1 MNLKGIL
8 GTIGKTALPALAAAV
23 IPGSP
28 LIGIAAKFISDK
40 LGGAPIDA
48 TPEAIDKAVEVAHT
62 DPEAFLKLQEAD
74 HAFQEYMA
82 KLGFDSAAKI
92 AELANE
98 DRASARARE
107 IAVKDK
113 TPMIL
118 AYTVTVG
125 FFGLLACL
133 FRFEVPKD
141 SQPII
146 YSMVGVLGTV
156 WISVMAYYFGSS
168 SGSAAKTDLLA
179 KQTST
184 IVDFKKAA

>member
-28 LIGIAAKFISDK
+28 LVGIAAKFIGDK
-40 LGGAPIDA
+40 LGARIDA
-48 TPEAIDKAVEVAHT
+48 TPEAIDKALNDAHAQ
-62 DPEAFLKLQEAD
+62 DPEILLKLKEVD
-74 HAFQEYMA
+74 VAFQEYMT
-82 KLGFDSAAKI
+82 KLGFDNAQKI
-92 AELANE
+92 EELANA

-107 IAVKDK
+107 IAVKDM
-113 TPMIL
+113 TPKVL

-133 FRFEVPKD
+133 FYFDVPKD

-146 YSMVGVLGTV
+146 YSMVGVLGTA
-156 WISVMAYYFGSS
+156 WISVMNYYFGSS
-168 SGSAAKTDLLA
+168 SGSAAKTQLLA
-179 KQTST
+179 TQTSNV
-184 IVDFKKAA
+184 VDFKKAA